1 MKKILVVDDAE
12 LVRKYF
18 RTIIEQALGFEFLEA
33 QNPIEAFEIL
43 ENTKPDLIILDMEMP
58 VMDGF
63 SALVKIR
70 NNEATKAVPV
80 IVCSALSSSS
90 LFESLVKLNIS
101 DYIVKPSSAELII
114 EKIKKALFI

>member
-1 MKKILVVDDAE
+1 MKKILVGDDVE

-33 QNPIEAFEIL
+33 LNPLEAFEIL

-70 NNEATKAVPV
+70 NNEATKALPV